1 MHFDAKLEEAM
12 RRVDGQFADFS
23 TILTEH
29 RQTGA
34 LTNSGEAP
42 LAVTVLQSEVAKL
55 RREFRHVQEA
65 VDGDVL
71 DAFQKLRAQTGDIDR
86 KVERVVDLMSRAS
99 HESQS
104 AWYSDEMHMGH
115 AVTLSDADRKRLDA
129 IEVRLRSLDVPLDPE
144 RFTQPF
150 LARLQVLQTEVAQIK
165 CEQTEGK
172 TRASEISENIE
183 KVKEHVSELVADPL
197 MTLRME
203 VDRLHRSV
211 GQLTHTLEET
221 ICSIQEQSM
230 ETASGIEES
239 GTGRNRLRKFGTNI
253 SLRSGGMVDG
263 RTDIAPRIAEN
274 AGPPF
279 LLRPLLSRGGS
290 TLPVPLST
298 PFVVNSVDTPP
309 FLPQGGHVV
318 GVRQAASAPGSV
330 VTMPSVSIPTCTTIR
345 PSSPV
350 VVGASGP
357 SNLPWRSSL
366 GPVRTSSQRQTTPRP
381 RPNECRGLGASNS
394 QPNFG
399 TMDYVV
405 SNNERSCPLSQ
416 HEEPPPLA
424 MERCVAVKRAPRSLT
439 PCDTSASHEVQ
450 TDELERGRPLHR
462 GSPVDIQADAQIQSP
477 ASQHRPASRSFGE
490 SDGVFFGRRLDWASQ
505 GPLKGLILN
514 RENT

>member
-1 MHFDAKLEEAM
+1 M
-12 RRVDGQFADFS
+12 G
-23 TILTEH
+23 
-29 RQTGA
+29 
-34 LTNSGEAP
+34 
-42 LAVTVLQSEVAKL
+42 
-55 RREFRHVQEA
+55 
-65 VDGDVL
+65 
-71 DAFQKLRAQTGDIDR
+71 AQTGDIDR

-104 AWYSDEMHMGH
+104 AWYSDEMHTGH
-115 AVTLSDADRKRLDA
+115 AVTLSDADRKRFDA

-165 CEQTEGK
+165 FEQT
-172 TRASEISENIE
+172 
-183 KVKEHVSELVADPL
+183 
-197 MTLRME
+197 
-203 VDRLHRSV
+203 
-211 GQLTHTLEET
+211 
-221 ICSIQEQSM
+221 
-230 ETASGIEES
+230 GI
-239 GTGRNRLRKFGTNI
+239 GRNRLRKFGTNI

-290 TLPVPLST
+290 TLPVPPST

-381 RPNECRGLGASNS
+381 RPNECRGLGASTS